1 MCFDGD
7 NQVTQTL
14 AITQLAKHQRKELV
28 PTCEVLHIT
37 VSIVLV
43 NDVTELVIIQ
53 ECNQLG
59 KNIFWFV
66 HMQSSILTAKIQNQI
81 VAPEKP
87 L

>member
-1 MCFDGD
+1 M
-7 NQVTQTL
+7 
-14 AITQLAKHQRKELV
+14 ITQLAKHQCKELV
-28 PTCEVLHIT
+28 PTCEVLDI
-37 VSIVLV
+37 SIPFVLV
-43 NDVTELVIIQ
+43 NDVTKLVVIQ

-81 VAPEKP
+81 VAPEKS